1 MTATASRIDF
11 VGHSAKNITN
21 AGGLFSLL
29 KVDFKVFSR
38 GPAHVAGLRY
48 TTDFWKTPLT
58 AIATFQRFDGDFEV
72 WHAEAQA
79 PGNNVNFEYA
89 IFCDDYRAVQN
100 VKSIYHTNNGE
111 TFRLAATTF

>member
-1 MTATASRIDF
+1 MFT
-11 VGHSAKNITN
+11 
-21 AGGLFSLL
+21 
-29 KVDFKVFSR
+29 R

-58 AIATFQRFDGDFEV
+58 AIANFQRFEGSFEF

-79 PGNNVNFEYA
+79 PGNNVTFEYV

-111 TFRLAATTF
+111 AFHLTARF

>member
-1 MTATASRIDF
+1 MAASADRIDF
-11 VGHSAKNITN
+11 VGNSAKNIAN
-21 AGGLFSLL
+21 AGGQSSLL
-29 KVDFKVFSR
+29 KVDFRVFSR

-58 AIATFQRFDGDFEV
+58 AIATFQRFEGNFEF

-79 PGNNVNFEYA
+79 PGNNVTFEYV

-111 TFRLAATTF
+111 TFHLTATF